1 MMSGLTARSSSKP
14 RPRRFITPARKLSAV
29 TSEIDTNRLA
39 SATASG
45 CLRFSRT
52 DSLFTETWSKVAA
65 DIRP

>member
-1 MMSGLTARSSSKP
+1 M
-14 RPRRFITPARKLSAV
+14 TPARKLSAA
-29 TSEIDTNRLA
+29 TSEIETNRLA